1 MNQYNNIGFSKPKGL
16 SRSSIIWICVGVTLL
31 FLLLGTCTTYNSIKK
46 SSIGVD
52 EKWGNVQAAYQYR
65 FDLIP
70 QLVSTVKGAAKNE
83 KEIAVGS
90 AKVRALGDAEKDLTN
105 ATAQT
110 EAFSGPDGNSA
121 PDPNK
126 YTNFDRAFGVYIN
139 AVHEAYPNITSTAAF
154 KDLMAQLEGTE
165 TRIKTERIR
174 YNEAVK
180 EYNLSI
186 ATFPRNI
193 VASLFG
199 FQDKQM
205 FNADAA
211 AQKAVTVDFEQ

>member
-31 FLLLGTCTTYNSIKK
+31 CLLLGTCTTYNSIKK

-126 YTNFDRAFGVYIN
+126 YANLDRAFGVYIN

-154 KDLMAQLEGTE
+154 KDLMDQLKGTE

>member
-83 KEIAVGS
+83 KDIAVGS
-90 AKVRALGDAEKDLTN
+90 AKVRALGKAEQNL
-105 ATAQT
+105 T
-110 EAFSGPDGNSA
+110 EAVAQAQSFSGPDGNTA

-126 YTNFDRAFGVYIN
+126 YANLDHAYGVYIN

-154 KDLMAQLEGTE
+154 EGLMDQLEGTE

-211 AQKAVTVDFEQ
+211 AQKAVTVDFDE

>member
-52 EKWGNVQAAYQYR
+52 EAWGNVQASYQHR

-126 YTNFDRAFGVYIN
+126 YTNFDRAYGVYIN
-139 AVHEAYPNITSTAAF
+139 AVHEAYPTITSTAAF